1 MPEINQEYI
10 DQLMRGA
17 TPGPAQVRVEE
28 EQTMQIVEL
37 PIAQLVDDECQKA
50 VPFRLATEQRLR
62 ALTDDIR
69 RNGILSPLLVRK
81 QVDGLYGILAGR
93 DRKRAA
99 AQLGYTAVPCIIKDV
114 PDEDTAISI
123 MVSDNLLH
131 RTDILPSEKAFAY
144 RKQLDILNRQ
154 GQRTDLTSCHD
165 GQKYSRDLVAEMFN
179 ESSRQ
184 VQRYVRLT
192 YLIPELLQ
200 LVDERKLALV
210 VAEQLSFISE
220 DGQIEIWAYF
230 FSEKPKPIR
239 KDLAIL
245 MRAIDADPARILDA
259 AEIEALAADR
269 KTDMR
274 APKVAKIPLT
284 DLRSYIPKDCTTR
297 PKIVQYIVDAVIA
310 YAGSQNKGNP

>member
-1 MPEINQEYI
+1 MPEINQAYI

-81 QVDGLYGILAGR
+81 QEDRLYGILAGR

-114 PDEDTAISI
+114 QDEDTAISI

-144 RKQLDILNRQ
+144 QKQLDILNRQ

-230 FSEKPKPIR
+230 FNGKKPKPIR

-274 APKVAKIPLT
+274 VPKVVKIPLT
-284 DLRSYIPKDCTTR
+284 DLRRHMPKGYSR
-297 PKIVQYIVDAVIA
+297 KQIEQYIIEAVIA
-310 YAGSQNKGNP
+310 YAGSHNKGNP